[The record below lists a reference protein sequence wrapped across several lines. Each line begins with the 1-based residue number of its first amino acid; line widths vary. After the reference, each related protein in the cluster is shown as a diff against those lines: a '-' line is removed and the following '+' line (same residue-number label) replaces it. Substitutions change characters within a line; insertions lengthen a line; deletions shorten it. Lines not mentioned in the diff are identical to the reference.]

1 MSDNYSLIIKNGT
14 CYIDGSLS
22 RVDIAL
28 SGNKI
33 KKIGKIK
40 LNSSKVF
47 DATDK
52 VVLPGI
58 IDTQTHFREP
68 GSTDVEDLESG
79 SRAAVLGGV
88 TSLFEMPNTNPP
100 TSNLIEFDK
109 KLQLAKDRMHSN
121 YAFYFGATPENT
133 DQLSKLKDVE
143 GCCGVKLFAGSS
155 TGKLLVDKEAD
166 IEKVISN
173 SDRIVSIHSEDEEI
187 LKMRVK
193 FKKKGN
199 VHSHP
204 EWRNV
209 ECAMSSTRRVVKI
222 AERYNKKIHVLHVST
237 KEEVDFLAM
246 HKKNV
251 TFETTPQHLTLY
263 APDCYD
269 KLGSY
274 AQMNPPIRSK
284 EHYDR
289 LWTAVKNNVVDVLG
303 SDHAPHSKE
312 NKDKEYPSTPS
323 GMPGVQTIFPV
334 MLDHVNNGKLSLEQ
348 LIKLMCENPCKIF
361 GIKNKG
367 YIQEEYDA
375 DLTIVDMSKEQ
386 IIKNEMM
393 ASKCGWTPFHNYK
406 VKGFPVATIVN
417 GVIVMENGK
426 IVSNQVGKPL
436 VFKL

>member
-1 MSDNYSLIIKNGT
+1 MSDNYSLIIKNGS
-14 CYIDGSLS
+14 CYINGKLTKT
-22 RVDIAL
+22 DIGL

-33 KKIGKIK
+33 KKIGNIE
-40 LNSSKVF
+40 LNSSKVY

-58 IDTQTHFREP
+58 IDTQVHFREP
-68 GSTDVEDLESG
+68 GSTDAEDLESG
-79 SRAAVLGGV
+79 SKAAVLGGV

-100 TSNLIEFDK
+100 TANLIEFEK
-109 KLQLAKDRMHSN
+109 KLQAAKNRMHSN
-121 YAFYFGATPENT
+121 YAFYFGATPNNT
-133 DQLSKLKDVE
+133 DQLAKLKNVE

-155 TGKLLVDKEAD
+155 TGNLLVDKESD
-166 IEKVISN
+166 IEKVISS
-173 SDRIVSIHSEDEEI
+173 SDRIVSIHSEDEDI
-187 LKMRVK
+187 IKLRKK
-193 FKKKGN
+193 FIKTGN

-222 AERYNKKIHVLHVST
+222 AERFNKKIHVLHVTT

-269 KLGSY
+269 KLGTY
-274 AQMNPPIRSK
+274 AQMNPPLRSK

-289 LWTAVKNNVVDVLG
+289 LWLAIKNNIVDVLG
-303 SDHAPHSKE
+303 SDHAPHLKV
-312 NKDKEYPSTPS
+312 NKDKVYPDTPS

-334 MLDHVNNGKLSLEQ
+334 MLDHVNNEKLSLKQ
-348 LIKLMCENPCKIF
+348 LINLMCENPCRIF

-367 YIQEEYDA
+367 YIKEGFDA
-375 DLTIVDMSKEQ
+375 DLTIADMNKEVV
-386 IIKNEMM
+386 IKDEMI
-393 ASKCGWTPFHNYK
+393 ASKCGWTPFNNYK
-406 VKGFPVATIVN
+406 VKGFPVGTIVN
-417 GVIVMENGK
+417 GNLVMSDGK
-426 IVSNQVGKPL
+426 VVLESKGEPL
-436 VFKL
+436 KF

>member
-1 MSDNYSLIIKNGT
+1 MSDKFSLIIKNGS
-14 CYIDGSLS
+14 CYIDGKLTKT
-22 RVDIAL
+22 DIGL

-33 KKIGKIK
+33 QKIGKIE
-40 LNSSKVF
+40 LNSSKVY

-58 IDTQTHFREP
+58 IDTQVHFREP
-68 GSTDVEDLESG
+68 GSTDAEDLESG

-100 TSNLIEFDK
+100 TSNLVEFDK
-109 KLQLAKDRMHSN
+109 KLQAAKNRMHSN
-121 YAFYFGATPENT
+121 YAFYFGATPDNT
-133 DQLSKLKDVE
+133 DQLARLKDVE

-155 TGKLLVDKEAD
+155 TGNLLVDKEAD
-166 IEKVISN
+166 IEKVISS
-173 SDRIVSIHSEDEEI
+173 SDRVVSIHSEDEDI
-187 LKMRVK
+187 IKLRKK
-193 FKKKGN
+193 FIRKGD

-222 AERYNKKIHVLHVST
+222 AERYNKKIHVLHVTT
-237 KEEVDFLAM
+237 KDEVDFLAM

-269 KLGSY
+269 KLGTY
-274 AQMNPPIRSK
+274 AQMNPPLRTK

-289 LWTAVKNNVVDVLG
+289 LWVAIKNNIVDVLG
-303 SDHAPHSKE
+303 SDHAPHLKE
-312 NKDKEYPSTPS
+312 NKDKEYPNTPS

-334 MLDHVNNGKLSLEQ
+334 MLDHVNNGKLTLQQ
-348 LIKLMCENPCKIF
+348 LINLMCENPCRIF

-367 YIQEEYDA
+367 YIKEGFDA
-375 DLTIVDMSKEQ
+375 DLTITDMNKEVT
-386 IIKNEMM
+386 IKNEMI
-393 ASKCGWTPFHNYK
+393 ASKCGWTPFNNHK
-406 VKGFPVATIVN
+406 VKGFPVGTIVN
-417 GVIVMENGK
+417 GHLVMSDGKVILKSKGT
-426 IVSNQVGKPL
+426 PL
-436 VFKL
+436 KF

>member
-1 MSDNYSLIIKNGT
+1 MSDNIDFLIKNGS
-14 CYIDGSLS
+14 CYIEGKLKKT
-22 RVDIAL
+22 DIGI

-33 KKIGKIK
+33 KKIGKIE
-40 LNSSKVF
+40 LNSSRVY

-52 VVLPGI
+52 LILPGI
-58 IDTQTHFREP
+58 IDTQVHFREP
-68 GSTDVEDLESG
+68 GSIDAEDLESG

-100 TSNLIEFDK
+100 TATLEEFEK
-109 KLQLAKDRMHSN
+109 KLRAAKNRMHSN
-121 YAFYFGATPENT
+121 YAFYFGATPNNT
-133 DQLSKLKDVE
+133 NQLAHLKNVE

-155 TGKLLVDKEAD
+155 TGNLLVDKEAD
-166 IEKVISN
+166 IEKVISS
-173 SDRIVSIHSEDEEI
+173 SDRIVSIHSEDEDI
-187 LKMRVK
+187 IKLRKK
-193 FKKKGN
+193 FIKKGD

-222 AERYNKKIHVLHVST
+222 AERYNKRIHVLHVTT

-269 KLGSY
+269 KLGTY
-274 AQMNPPIRSK
+274 AQMNPPLRSK

-289 LWTAVKNNVVDVLG
+289 LWLAIKNNIVDVLG
-303 SDHAPHSKE
+303 SDHAPHLKANKE
-312 NKDKEYPSTPS
+312 KEYPSSPS

-334 MLDHVNNGKLSLEQ
+334 MIDHVNNGKLTLNQ
-348 LIKLMCENPCKIF
+348 LINLMCENPCRIF

-367 YIQEEYDA
+367 FIKEGFDA
-375 DLTIVDMSKEQ
+375 DITIVDMNKEVVL
-386 IIKNEMM
+386 KDEMI
-393 ASKCGWTPFHNYK
+393 ASKCGWTPFNNYK
-406 VKGFPVATIVN
+406 VKGFPVGTIVN
-417 GVIVMENGK
+417 GNLVMSEGK
-426 IVSNQVGKPL
+426 ILIKSKGRPL
-436 VFKL
+436 KF

>member
-1 MSDNYSLIIKNGT
+1 MSENYTYIIKNGS
-14 CYIDGSLS
+14 CYINGELIKT
-22 RVDIAL
+22 DIAL
-28 SGNKI
+28 LGNKI
-33 KKIGKIK
+33 KKIGKVD
-40 LNSSKVF
+40 LNSSKVL
-47 DATDK
+47 DASDK

-58 IDTQTHFREP
+58 IDTQVHFREP
-68 GSTDVEDLESG
+68 GSTEAEDLESG

-100 TSNLIEFDK
+100 TSNLVEFDK
-109 KLQLAKDRMHSN
+109 KLKLAKDRMHSN
-121 YAFYFGATPENT
+121 YAFYFGATPDNIE
-133 DQLSKLKDVE
+133 QLAKLKNLK

-187 LKMRVK
+187 LNLRKK
-193 FKKKGN
+193 FIKKGD

-204 EWRNV
+204 EWRNS
-209 ECAMSSTRRVVKI
+209 ECAISSTRRVVKI
-222 AERYNKKIHVLHVST
+222 AERYNKQIHVLHVST

-269 KLGSY
+269 KLGTY
-274 AQMNPPIRSK
+274 AQMNPPLRTK

-289 LWTAVKNNVVDVLG
+289 LWMAIKNDIVDVLG
-303 SDHAPHSKE
+303 SDHAPHLKE
-312 NKDKEYPSTPS
+312 NKEKKYPDSPS

-334 MLDHVNNGKLSLEQ
+334 MLDHVINNKLSLEK

-367 YIQEEYDA
+367 YIKEGYDA
-375 DLTIVDMSKEQ
+375 DLTIVDMNREQ
-386 IIKNEMM
+386 TIKNEMM
-393 ASKCGWTPFHNYK
+393 ATKCGWTPFHDMTI
-406 VKGFPVATIVN
+406 KGFPVATI
-417 GVIVMENGK
+417 INGK
-426 IVSNQVGKPL
+426 TVMSDGKVL
-436 VFKL
+436 IEGSGQALEF